1 MSEEL
6 LGINDLHVSF
16 STRRGMVEA
25 VRGVTLS
32 VGKGEM
38 LGLVGESGSGK
49 SVTGFA
55 TTRLL
60 DAAGRVTGGK
70 ILFRGRDVT
79 KLRGDDLR
87 QLQGAAMSMIFQNP
101 RAALNPIRAIGLQI
115 ADAILTHKK
124 ISKDAARAEAL
135 ELLRAVQI
143 RDPETRMNAYPHE
156 LSGGMCQRV
165 MIAIAISCN
174 PALLIAD
181 EPTTGLDV
189 TTQKVVMDLLADI
202 AAARGMATILI
213 THDLGLAARYCRRI
227 AVMERGRIV
236 EEASPKK
243 LFSAPQHAY
252 TRRLVAASPTATS
265 RIEDL
270 VTEEERERHVTIVS
284 KPRQELPHGTPPL
297 LEVRKLAKRFDQG
310 SAAVADF
317 SMTMAGGESVGL
329 VGESGSGKSTTSRM
343 ICRLIDPSE
352 GDIVFDGQ
360 SIGHVA
366 SRDFHR
372 SPLRKDIQMVFQD
385 PNESLN
391 PRFTAFDCIAHP
403 LMRLDGMRAG
413 DALRKRVEECAERV
427 GLPLDLLPR
436 FPHQLS
442 GGQKARVGIARAI
455 ACRPRLLVLDEP
467 TAALDVSVQAVVLQL
482 LDRLRR
488 ENDIALLFVSHD
500 LNVVR
505 MLCDRDD
512 DEVREVAVSMLTE
525 LGYRVVKARD
535 AASALVVVD
544 SGIPIDL
551 IFTDVMMPGSLR
563 SPDFARKA
571 KERLPNVAVLFTSGY
586 TQNAIVHGGRLDPGV
601 ELLAKP
607 YTREALA
614 RKIRH
619 LLANQAQRRV
629 AQGSQH
635 SANEKSFK
643 DATVLLVEDDDLIR
657 LTTTEMLNDLGCN
670 VKEASTAQEALKIL
684 DEHPVDIL
692 LTDVG
697 LPGVSGLELARNVYA
712 RRPDLCLVLATGDSG
727 LKSEAARL
735 GAILVVKPYTPKSLR
750 QGLEQAMNKRR

>member
-1 MSEEL
+1 MSEAL
-6 LGINDLHVSF
+6 LRIEDLHVAF

-25 VRGVTLS
+25 VRGVTLN
-32 VGKGEM
+32 VEPGEM

-60 DAAGRVTGGK
+60 DAAGRVTGGR
-70 ILFRGRDVT
+70 ILFRGQDVT

-115 ADAILTHKK
+115 ADAILTHKR

-143 RDPETRMNAYPHE
+143 RDPEARMSAYPHE

-174 PALLIAD
+174 PSLLIAD

-227 AVMERGRIV
+227 AVMEKGRIV
-236 EEASPKK
+236 EEADPGT
-243 LFSAPQHAY
+243 LFSRPSHPY

-270 VTEEERERHVTIVS
+270 VTEEERERHAALVS
-284 KPRQELPHGTPPL
+284 KPRLAAAPAHGTPPL

-317 SMTMAGGESVGL
+317 SMTMAMGESVGL

-343 ICRLIDPSE
+343 ICRLIDASE

-360 SIGHVA
+360 SIGHIP

-372 SPLRKDIQMVFQD
+372 SPFRKDIQMVFQD

-403 LMRLDGMRAG
+403 LLRLDGMSAG
-413 DALRKRVEECAERV
+413 DALRKRVEDCAERV

-505 MLCDRDD
+505 MLCDRTIVLRNGGIV
-512 DEVREVAVSMLTE
+512 EQGESR
-525 LGYRVVKARD
+525 
-535 AASALVVVD
+535 ALFDNPKTDYTRKLVEA
-544 SGIPIDL
+544 IPHIE
-551 IFTDVMMPGSLR
+551 T
-563 SPDFARKA
+563 A
-571 KERLPNVAVLFTSGY
+571 K
-586 TQNAIVHGGRLDPGV
+586 
-601 ELLAKP
+601 LLAA
-607 YTREALA
+607 AL
-614 RKIRH
+614 
-619 LLANQAQRRV
+619 
-629 AQGSQH
+629 
-635 SANEKSFK
+635 
-643 DATVLLVEDDDLIR
+643 
-657 LTTTEMLNDLGCN
+657 
-670 VKEASTAQEALKIL
+670 
-684 DEHPVDIL
+684 
-692 LTDVG
+692 
-697 LPGVSGLELARNVYA
+697 
-712 RRPDLCLVLATGDSG
+712 
-727 LKSEAARL
+727 
-735 GAILVVKPYTPKSLR
+735 
-750 QGLEQAMNKRR
+750 